1 MTPSVASA
9 VDEIARH
16 FPDSPVVLRE
26 DHEGG
31 TFMILER
38 LPLGAPYVQ
47 MDTWCGFHV
56 TFQYPYSDVY
66 PHFVRGDL
74 RRSDGQPM
82 GQAMSQ
88 ATFEG
93 RGAIQISRRSN
104 KLNPATDTALMKLLK
119 VLEWLRS
126 R

>member
-1 MTPSVASA
+1 MTPSVAGA
-9 VDEIARH
+9 VDEIVRH
-16 FPDSPVVLRE
+16 FPHSPVVLRE
-26 DHEGG
+26 DQEGG
-31 TFMILER
+31 AFMILES
-38 LPLGAPYVQ
+38 LPIGEPYVQ

-74 RRSDGQPM
+74 QRRDGQPL

-88 ATFEG
+88 GTFEG
-93 RGAIQISRRSN
+93 RAAIQISRRSN